1 MMRRSYYM
9 MALFALAFGVSLS
22 AQTGVDNVFQ
32 HPLAAAQRPRFN
44 ELCAALSKHP
54 VVKGTF
60 EQTRTIS
67 RLNRALVSQGTF
79 IIAAEVGMV
88 WETLTPFPSTLAAGR
103 DYLVQSTPS
112 GSKTRLDAQ
121 GNETFLQFSET
132 ISAVFSGNAQRLTDN
147 FNLWFTESSGVWTL
161 GLVPKEKTMQSFATR
176 IVITGGA
183 LTNGSAEQ
191 VIRSVRLDEQNG
203 DTIRY
208 ALSNHVFTEGLN
220 AREKNLFVAK

>member
-1 MMRRSYYM
+1 MMRRFYV
-9 MALFALAFGVSLS
+9 MALFALACGASLS
-22 AQTGVDNVFQ
+22 AQTGTDSVFQ
-32 HPLAAAQRPRFN
+32 HPLMAAQRPRFN

-121 GNETFLQFSET
+121 GNEAFLRFSET
-132 ISAVFSGNAQRLTDN
+132 ISAVFSGNAQRLADN
-147 FNLWFTESSGVWTL
+147 FTLWFTESGGEWTV
-161 GLVPKEKTMQSFATR
+161 GLVPKDKTMQSFATR
-176 IVITGGA
+176 IVISGGA
-183 LTNGSAEQ
+183 LTSGSAEQ
-191 VIRSVRLDEQNG
+191 ALRSVRLDEQNG

-208 ALSNHVFTEGLN
+208 ALSNHVFSEGLN